1 MRASLAIRSD
11 YPPEV
16 AHHMAGEEAACGRDM
31 ATRAEVC
38 RSNPCGFDMF
48 SRRGPRPGVPGRRGV
63 VFGRA
68 HASALKPVFQSTR
81 HEQTC
86 KNTHYRPNVD
96 YSSAF

>member
-38 RSNPCGFDMF
+38 RLNPCWFDMF
-48 SRRGPRPGVPGRRGV
+48 LRRGLCPGVPGRRGV

-68 HASALKPVFQSTR
+68 LMCAVKPVFLGTHR
-81 HEQTC
+81 VATC
-86 KNTHYRPNVD
+86 KNTHHRPNVD
-96 YSSAF
+96 FSSVF